1 MKTYMEQNIAAVSQF
16 AQEVSKA
23 KDLQDFRGFSLSL
36 RKRSGRLSLSRR
48 KSYPR
53 PREKCDENDEGFVHL
68 KRRERPSIRKSAP
81 ACSGHPER
89 DGNRVR
95 GAEDGKGK
103 KLSQVYKNNGSF
115 GPDEIN
121 VMTAA
126 YEGALIDLSV
136 ANRDD
141 PITDLIAK
149 AIVNVT
155 ATGERDPIL
164 VKERAI
170 NVLGVRR
177 PTAA

>member
-1 MKTYMEQNIAAVSQF
+1 MAIYRLIA
-16 AQEVSKA
+16 
-23 KDLQDFRGFSLSL
+23 
-36 RKRSGRLSLSRR
+36 
-48 KSYPR
+48 
-53 PREKCDENDEGFVHL
+53 
-68 KRRERPSIRKSAP
+68 
-81 ACSGHPER
+81 
-89 DGNRVR
+89 
-95 GAEDGKGK
+95 
-103 KLSQVYKNNGSF
+103 NGSF

-126 YEGALIDLSV
+126 YEGALIDLNV

-170 NVLGVRR
+170 NALGVRR